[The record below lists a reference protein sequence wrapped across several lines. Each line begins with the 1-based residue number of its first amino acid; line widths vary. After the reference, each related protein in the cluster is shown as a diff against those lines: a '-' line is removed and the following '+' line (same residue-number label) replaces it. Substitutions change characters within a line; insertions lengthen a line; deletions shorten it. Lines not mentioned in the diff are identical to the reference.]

1 MLRIA
6 SIGIALL
13 LAPIAT
19 VNAAEPPLARM
30 EEVVQSYAAS
40 QSFMGTVLVEKD
52 GKVIFDKAYGS
63 ADLEWSI
70 PNATDTKFRIGSIT
84 KQFTAAAVVLLEERG
99 KLKFDDPIGKHLP
112 DLPLPWHK
120 ATIAQILNHTS
131 GIYSYTSLPNG
142 EFMRWKFTPAQVIER
157 IKDKPLD
164 FPSGEKYAYS
174 NTGYFILGML
184 IEKLGGQTY
193 AQFLQDN
200 IFTPLG
206 MKDSGYDTEAAIIPR
221 RAHGYERRGGV
232 LVNAQFLDM
241 AIPYAAGSLY
251 STTHDLLTWNRAL
264 LAGKVVK
271 PASFKRMTIP
281 VKNDYGFGLIMQ
293 PLDGHRRIFHH
304 GGINGFTSSL
314 ITYPDDRMTVIV
326 LNNAPGTSEG
336 IATKLAT
343 LMLGKPVTLNI
354 ERTEVALDAK
364 TLARYVGRYQL
375 RPEFVLEVALQNGKL
390 VAQAATQPEI
400 PIFAESQ
407 TRFFARAIDAQI
419 TFLVEGDGPAS
430 ALILHQGGRDTTA
443 KRVQ

>member
-6 SIGIALL
+6 ATIALL
-13 LAPIAT
+13 LAPLST
-19 VNAAEPPLARM
+19 VNAAEPPLVRM
-30 EEVVQSYAAS
+30 EEVVQSYLGS
-40 QSFMGTVLVEKD
+40 QSFMGAVLVEKN
-52 GKVIFDKAYGS
+52 GKIIFDKAYGS
-63 ADLEWSI
+63 ADLEWNI
-70 PNATDTKFRIGSIT
+70 PNTVDTRFRIGSIT

-99 KLKFDDPIGKHLP
+99 KLRFDDAIGKHLP
-112 DLPLPWHK
+112 DLPAAWHK

-164 FPSGEKYAYS
+164 FRPGEKYAYS

-193 AQFLQDN
+193 AEFLQDN

-221 RAHGYERRGGV
+221 RAHGYERRGGAI
-232 LVNAQFLDM
+232 VNAQFLDM
-241 AIPYAAGSLY
+241 GIPYAAGSLY
-251 STTHDLLTWNRAL
+251 STTHDLLIWSKAL
-264 LAGKVVK
+264 STGKVVK
-271 PASFKRMTIP
+271 PASFQRMTTP
-281 VKNDYGFGLIMQ
+281 VKSNYGFGLIMQ
-293 PLDGHRRIFHH
+293 PLEGHRRIFHH

-314 ITYPDDRMTVIV
+314 ITYPDDKMTVIV
-326 LNNAPGTSEG
+326 LNNAPGTSDD
-336 IATKLAT
+336 IATKFAM
-343 LMLGKPVTLNI
+343 LMFGKPVVLNS
-354 ERTEVALDAK
+354 ERTEMTVDAA

-407 TRFFARAIDAQI
+407 TKFFARAIDAQI
-419 TFLVEGDGPAS
+419 TFVTEGGGPAS
-430 ALILHQGGRDTTA
+430 ALILHQGGRDITA
-443 KRVQ
+443 KRVP